1 MLFFKIGKD
10 WQEVELNK
18 ENEVIALN
26 YNFASLENPTL
37 YQSEFSYNINIER
50 TPKNDKLL
58 ENYFRLDSLIGDYFT
73 ANSKIDFIYILDNQI
88 ISNGCTA
95 LQSISET
102 HYTFALNGSLTNIFL
117 KAINSGWADNPNP
130 NDFDYFQITDVLE
143 NCRLTPSLVKK
154 SWENDN
160 YNFSFIS
167 FENITDI
174 EDKFTQ
180 IAGFIPTNFNEYT
193 EFDTDKWKIGNNI
206 AGLFKLSDN
215 TESNVDY
222 SDEEINETVM
232 CEYRCYEQQP
242 YIYVS
247 RLYQLY
253 QKYFKQIT
261 GYDLVLDSRWFS
273 NNYGFLQNLIY
284 VLPKLNTEAVIE
296 TNQYTENFGKFFTY
310 PFNDALTYN
319 HTIISSN
326 TITCS
331 GANQAIFEWTLPLE
345 FDIPTLSKNK
355 TKAFN
360 IKYAIKLNVKVKNSE
375 ETFEDKTYIYLP
387 VPNDTDDEGNLKFTT
402 LDIYKQSWRNAGY
415 EVVEY
420 VYDTEQRQENN
431 DITVRFGFLNGKMLL
446 KDLTDAHLEIN
457 FSFVPNPQYQIIS
470 TNNLVLGQYDDNFN
484 AILRSEAIID
494 TSLKFSNSYNSEIN
508 MKRLFGDIK
517 PFTIL
522 LKHSKLNGLVWVL
535 DVYKQEIRLL
545 RRADYF
551 YDCFYD
557 TTLLKGK
564 LSSTH
569 PYKDLYDIT
578 NITDLQDYRILPM
591 DWTTRDIT
599 LNFDVGDDTY
609 GKTYQEKYGKTF
621 GSKLI
626 HTQNKL
632 NQDNKDL
639 FCTSDYDRIN
649 PPIFSAEFIRPLQW
663 ISNNINKKV
672 QDDNKLVAT
681 SNCFCY
687 RLSNTLYDVE
697 VRNGYRID
705 DNGNAY
711 VLISGDTELENFN
724 NLYCWHYQ
732 KETVDEITT
741 VRPTFSECNKN
752 NFSLLFA
759 EPYEYYSREY
769 PSAKATKYIYDEQMR
784 EYFEELYNINN
795 KSLECKIY
803 ITSELFLRLKNN
815 PFVVLGNVAYI
826 VSEIFDWRGEG
837 FTKCKLRQV
846 TNIETLFKKSTVKP
860 KKNINVD
867 LNINPIEPD
876 EPEIDETENEALIL
890 TNLADTQNTFT
901 VNLPT
906 DTNYS
911 YKLNS
916 TDDWQT
922 TSGNNSFTVESNSNL
937 YLKDTYKTS
946 SSITPIITATANF
959 KVSGVLPN
967 GNIDNA
973 YSYMFSR
980 NSFLTDASE
989 LKLTATELASY
1000 SYANM
1005 FQNCTSL
1012 VNAPIIEATTLAD
1025 YSCRSMFY
1033 SCYSLV
1039 NAPIIKAT
1047 TLAVSCYTYMFAG
1060 CSSLNYIK
1068 CYIEKWNTENTFNW
1082 LQGVENEGI
1091 LETNCSNISTNTWSG
1106 VPSGWLLK
1114 PIQD

>member
-1 MLFFKIGKD
+1 MLFFKLGNE

-73 ANSKIDFIYILDNQI
+73 PNTKIDFLYILDNQI

-95 LQSISET
+95 LQSISDT

-130 NDFDYFQITDVLE
+130 NDYDYYQITDVLE

-167 FENITDI
+167 FENITDF

-180 IAGFIPTNFNEYT
+180 IAGFIPVNFNEYT
-193 EFDTDKWKIGNNI
+193 EFDSDKWKIGNNI
-206 AGLFKLSDN
+206 AGLFKLTDN
-215 TESNVDY
+215 YESNVEY
-222 SDEEINETVM
+222 SDDEINESTM
-232 CEYRCYEQQP
+232 NEYRCYEQQP

-253 QKYFKQIT
+253 QKHFQAIT
-261 GYDLVLDSRWFS
+261 GYTLNLDSRWF
-273 NNYGFLQNLIY
+273 NKNYGFLQNLIY
-284 VLPKLNTEAVIE
+284 VLPKLNTESEVN
-296 TNQYTENFGKFFTY
+296 TNQYTEEFENYFSS
-310 PFNDALTYN
+310 PFDTVLTYN
-319 HTIISSN
+319 KTITS
-326 TITCS
+326 TDTVTCS
-331 GANQAIFEWTLPLE
+331 GANKGIFEWT
-345 FDIPTLSKNK
+345 IPFEWRFTRLNKDK
-355 TKAFN
+355 TKFFN
-360 IKYAIKLNVKVKNSE
+360 PKFAVKLTAKVKNDVD
-375 ETFEDKTYIYLP
+375 TYLTKTYIYLP
-387 VPNDTDDEGNLKFTT
+387 VLNDTDEDGNYTSQTQDF
-402 LDIYKQSWRNAGY
+402 YKQSWRDAGY
-415 EVVEY
+415 EIIEY
-420 VYDTEQRQENN
+420 VYDTEQREEEGY
-431 DITVRFGFLNGKMLL
+431 IKCRFGFLNGKIV
-446 KDLTDAHLEIN
+446 TDNLEN
-457 FSFVPNPQYQIIS
+457 AYLELNLSFVLNPQYQIITS
-470 TNNLVLGQYDDNFN
+470 NQPVFNLSADFITCTLDTET
-484 AILRSEAIID
+484 LID
-494 TSLKFSNSYNSEIN
+494 SSLKFSNSYNSEIN

-522 LKHSKLNGLVWVL
+522 LKHSKLNGLVWVI
-535 DVYKQEIRLL
+535 DEYKKEIKLL

-557 TTLLKGK
+557 NTASKGK

-578 NITDLQDYRILPM
+578 NITDLQDYKILPM

-649 PPIFSAEFIRPLQW
+649 PPIFSGEFIRPLQW

-687 RLSNTLYDVE
+687 RLPNTLYDVE
-697 VRNGYRID
+697 IRNGYRID
-705 DNGNAY
+705 DNGKAY

-741 VRPTFSECNKN
+741 VRPTFSECNEN
-752 NFSLLFA
+752 NYSLLFA

-769 PSAKATKYIYDEQMR
+769 PSAKTSKYIYDEQMR
-784 EYFEELYNINN
+784 DYFEELYNINN

-803 ITSELFLRLKNN
+803 VTSELFLRLKNN
-815 PFVVLGNVAYI
+815 PFVLLGNVAYI

-846 TNIETLFKKSTVKP
+846 QNIEQLFKKSTVKP
-860 KKNINVD
+860 KKN
-867 LNINPIEPD
+867 L
-876 EPEIDETENEALIL
+876 EIDMIEN
-890 TNLADTQNTFT
+890 
-901 VNLPT
+901 NLP
-906 DTNYS
+906 
-911 YKLNS
+911 
-916 TDDWQT
+916 
-922 TSGNNSFTVESNSNL
+922 
-937 YLKDTYKTS
+937 
-946 SSITPIITATANF
+946 
-959 KVSGVLPN
+959 
-967 GNIDNA
+967 
-973 YSYMFSR
+973 
-980 NSFLTDASE
+980 
-989 LKLTATELASY
+989 
-1000 SYANM
+1000 
-1005 FQNCTSL
+1005 
-1012 VNAPIIEATTLAD
+1012 
-1025 YSCRSMFY
+1025 
-1033 SCYSLV
+1033 
-1039 NAPIIKAT
+1039 
-1047 TLAVSCYTYMFAG
+1047 
-1060 CSSLNYIK
+1060 
-1068 CYIEKWNTENTFNW
+1068 
-1082 LQGVENEGI
+1082 I
-1091 LETNCSNISTNTWSG
+1091 L
-1106 VPSGWLLK
+1106 
-1114 PIQD
+1114 